1 MWNVYV
7 NRLLACCVLMQL
19 LMILSEFSLSVLN
32 PALILLATGLIR
44 DRWIDCV
51 AAAPPLLFILAFKIY
66 ISRTAERQF
75 RYYEASPEEV
85 EQETMYSM
93 SEEKPMMKQSD
104 VENRFLHP
112 ALQHNKLYTVMV
124 HKSQESLAREV
135 LSAYPWFAGK
145 HEHEGVAIKAVREV
159 SFEIV
164 SFVWG
169 LFWWLT
175 RWGVLYRKIW
185 NTIRLEMDRRTKCT
199 KRTGTRNPW
208 HRPISYRDT
217 ITRLLPRITKTPTN
231 ITQYRLR
238 TLPHWPLPVYL
249 WIIRPRTSCYPRM
262 SGLSSLRL
270 VRRREASRVGRII
283 MIIRPCRP
291 ARGMRRTCRM

>member
-19 LMILSEFSLSVLN
+19 LMILSEFFFFFSFECS
-32 PALILLATGLIR
+32 ALILLATGLIR

-85 EQETMYSM
+85 EQEKMYSM

-164 SFVWG
+164 FVG
-169 LFWWLT
+169 S
-175 RWGVLYRKIW
+175 VLVV
-185 NTIRLEMDRRTKCT
+185 D
-199 KRTGTRNPW
+199 P
-208 HRPISYRDT
+208 
-217 ITRLLPRITKTPTN
+217 
-231 ITQYRLR
+231 
-238 TLPHWPLPVYL
+238 
-249 WIIRPRTSCYPRM
+249 
-262 SGLSSLRL
+262 
-270 VRRREASRVGRII
+270 VGRFI
-283 MIIRPCRP
+283 
-291 ARGMRRTCRM
+291 